1 VAANNGRRG
10 TTVLTTYDITEERFV
25 MKTADEIRADIAS
38 EERFITKQR
47 EKMDRM
53 RSLEAGVRSSSVST
67 DIAMFEI
74 SIENAEARISVMQT
88 QLRNMKHG

>member
-1 VAANNGRRG
+1 
-10 TTVLTTYDITEERFV
+10 L
-25 MKTADEIRADIAS
+25 KTADELKSDIAS

-53 RSLEAGVRSSSVST
+53 RSLEAGVRSSNIST
-67 DIAMFEI
+67 DLARFEI
-74 SIENAEARISVMQT
+74 SISNAEARISVMQT

>member
-1 VAANNGRRG
+1 
-10 TTVLTTYDITEERFV
+10 
-25 MKTADEIRADIAS
+25 MKTADELKRDIAS

-53 RSLEAGVRSSSVST
+53 RRLEAGVRSSNIST
-67 DIAMFEI
+67 DLAMFEI
-74 SIENAEARISVMQT
+74 SISNAEARISVMQT

>member
-1 VAANNGRRG
+1 
-10 TTVLTTYDITEERFV
+10 
-25 MKTADEIRADIAS
+25 MKTADELKSDIAS

-53 RSLEAGVRSSSVST
+53 RSVEAGVRSSSIST
-67 DIAMFEI
+67 DLAMFEI